1 MHNKIETELETNI
14 RYIESRF
21 EGCADAVMRRILVG
35 DEKLG
40 MYVVY
45 MDSMYDRDFIDG
57 VVLKSLLF
65 DRIQL
70 PDQNAG
76 QVIFNKYLA
85 TADVKETN
93 RMEMLIDEVLKGN
106 TAILIDGMAKAMIV
120 SSKNLPGRGVSEAE
134 TEVSVRG
141 SKESFTESFRVN
153 TVLIRRR
160 IRAMTRTQMTQ
171 NTSSLSFGNLSL
183 NQTSFE
189 LSSPSGSYQLTNKE
203 FQLLELLMANPG
215 QVISSDR
222 LFEKIW
228 GYESDA
234 DPSVIWVYI
243 SYLRKKLTA
252 LNASVR
258 IRAIRNAG
266 YRLEEIQ

>member
-1 MHNKIETELETNI
+1 
-14 RYIESRF
+14 
-21 EGCADAVMRRILVG
+21 MRLLFAE
-35 DEKLG
+35 DEK
-40 MYVVY
+40 
-45 MDSMYDRDFIDG
+45 
-57 VVLKSLLF
+57 SLS
-65 DRIQL
+65 RAI
-70 PDQNAG
+70 
-76 QVIFNKYLA
+76 
-85 TADVKETN
+85 
-93 RMEMLIDEVLKGN
+93 
-106 TAILIDGMAKAMIV
+106 TAILKNNHYEVDAVYDGEEALAYLECDTYDGAILDIMMPKKDGLTVLKEIRRQGINTPVLMLTAKAEIDD
-120 SSKNLPGRGVSEAE
+120 
-134 TEVSVRG
+134 
-141 SKESFTESFRVN
+141 RVLGLDSGAN
-153 TVLIRRR
+153 DYLTKPFAAPELLAR

>member
-1 MHNKIETELETNI
+1 
-14 RYIESRF
+14 
-21 EGCADAVMRRILVG
+21 MRLLFAE
-35 DEKLG
+35 DEK
-40 MYVVY
+40 
-45 MDSMYDRDFIDG
+45 
-57 VVLKSLLF
+57 SLS
-65 DRIQL
+65 RAI
-70 PDQNAG
+70 
-76 QVIFNKYLA
+76 
-85 TADVKETN
+85 
-93 RMEMLIDEVLKGN
+93 
-106 TAILIDGMAKAMIV
+106 TAILKKNHYEVDAVYDGEEALAYLECGTYDGAILDIMMPKKDGLTVLKEIRRQGINTPVLILTAKAEIDD
-120 SSKNLPGRGVSEAE
+120 
-134 TEVSVRG
+134 
-141 SKESFTESFRVN
+141 RVLGLDSGAN
-153 TVLIRRR
+153 DYLTKPFAAPELLAR

>member
-1 MHNKIETELETNI
+1 
-14 RYIESRF
+14 
-21 EGCADAVMRRILVG
+21 MRLLFAE
-35 DEKLG
+35 DEK
-40 MYVVY
+40 
-45 MDSMYDRDFIDG
+45 
-57 VVLKSLLF
+57 SLS
-65 DRIQL
+65 RAI
-70 PDQNAG
+70 
-76 QVIFNKYLA
+76 
-85 TADVKETN
+85 
-93 RMEMLIDEVLKGN
+93 
-106 TAILIDGMAKAMIV
+106 TAILKKNHYEVDAVYDGEEALAYLECGTYDGAILDIMMPKKDGLTVLKEIRRQGINTPVLMLTAKAEIDD
-120 SSKNLPGRGVSEAE
+120 
-134 TEVSVRG
+134 
-141 SKESFTESFRVN
+141 RVLGLDSGAN
-153 TVLIRRR
+153 DYLTKPFAAPELLAR

-189 LSSPSGSYQLTNKE
+189 LSSPSASYQLTNKE

-266 YRLEEIQ
+266 YWLEEIQ

>member
-1 MHNKIETELETNI
+1 
-14 RYIESRF
+14 
-21 EGCADAVMRRILVG
+21 MRLLFAE
-35 DEKLG
+35 DEK
-40 MYVVY
+40 
-45 MDSMYDRDFIDG
+45 
-57 VVLKSLLF
+57 SLS
-65 DRIQL
+65 RAI
-70 PDQNAG
+70 
-76 QVIFNKYLA
+76 
-85 TADVKETN
+85 
-93 RMEMLIDEVLKGN
+93 
-106 TAILIDGMAKAMIV
+106 TAILKKNHYEVDAVYDGEEALAYLECGTYDGAILDIMMQKKDGLTVLKEIRRQGINTPVLMLTAKAEIDD
-120 SSKNLPGRGVSEAE
+120 
-134 TEVSVRG
+134 
-141 SKESFTESFRVN
+141 RVLGLDSGAN
-153 TVLIRRR
+153 DYLTKPFAAPELLAR

-183 NQTSFE
+183 NQTSLE

>member
-1 MHNKIETELETNI
+1 
-14 RYIESRF
+14 
-21 EGCADAVMRRILVG
+21 MRLLFAE
-35 DEKLG
+35 DEK
-40 MYVVY
+40 
-45 MDSMYDRDFIDG
+45 
-57 VVLKSLLF
+57 SLS
-65 DRIQL
+65 RAI
-70 PDQNAG
+70 
-76 QVIFNKYLA
+76 
-85 TADVKETN
+85 
-93 RMEMLIDEVLKGN
+93 
-106 TAILIDGMAKAMIV
+106 TAILKNNHYEVDAVYDSEEALAYLECGTYDGAILDIMMPKKDGLTVLKEIRRQGINTPVLMLTAKAEIDD
-120 SSKNLPGRGVSEAE
+120 
-134 TEVSVRG
+134 
-141 SKESFTESFRVN
+141 RVLGLDSGAN
-153 TVLIRRR
+153 DYLTKPFAAPELLAR

-189 LSSPSGSYQLTNKE
+189 LSSPLGSYQLTNKE

>member
-1 MHNKIETELETNI
+1 
-14 RYIESRF
+14 
-21 EGCADAVMRRILVG
+21 MRLLFAE
-35 DEKLG
+35 DEK
-40 MYVVY
+40 
-45 MDSMYDRDFIDG
+45 
-57 VVLKSLLF
+57 SLS
-65 DRIQL
+65 RAI
-70 PDQNAG
+70 
-76 QVIFNKYLA
+76 
-85 TADVKETN
+85 
-93 RMEMLIDEVLKGN
+93 
-106 TAILIDGMAKAMIV
+106 TAILKKNHYEVDAVYDGEEALAYLECGTYDGAILDIMMPKKDGLTVLKEIRRQGLNTPVLMLTAKAEIDD
-120 SSKNLPGRGVSEAE
+120 
-134 TEVSVRG
+134 
-141 SKESFTESFRVN
+141 RVLGLDSGAN
-153 TVLIRRR
+153 DYLTKPFAAPELLAR

>member
-1 MHNKIETELETNI
+1 
-14 RYIESRF
+14 
-21 EGCADAVMRRILVG
+21 MRLIFAE
-35 DEKLG
+35 DEK
-40 MYVVY
+40 
-45 MDSMYDRDFIDG
+45 
-57 VVLKSLLF
+57 SLS
-65 DRIQL
+65 RAI
-70 PDQNAG
+70 
-76 QVIFNKYLA
+76 
-85 TADVKETN
+85 
-93 RMEMLIDEVLKGN
+93 
-106 TAILIDGMAKAMIV
+106 TAILKKNHYEVDAVYDGEEALAYLECGTYDGAILDIMMPKKDGLTVLKEIRRQGINTPVLMLTAKAEIDD
-120 SSKNLPGRGVSEAE
+120 
-134 TEVSVRG
+134 
-141 SKESFTESFRVN
+141 RVLGLDSGAN
-153 TVLIRRR
+153 DYLTKPFAAPELLAR

-189 LSSPSGSYQLTNKE
+189 LSSPSASYQLTNKE

>member
-1 MHNKIETELETNI
+1 
-14 RYIESRF
+14 
-21 EGCADAVMRRILVG
+21 MRLLFAE
-35 DEKLG
+35 DK
-40 MYVVY
+40 
-45 MDSMYDRDFIDG
+45 
-57 VVLKSLLF
+57 KSLS
-65 DRIQL
+65 RAI
-70 PDQNAG
+70 
-76 QVIFNKYLA
+76 
-85 TADVKETN
+85 
-93 RMEMLIDEVLKGN
+93 
-106 TAILIDGMAKAMIV
+106 TAILKNNHYEVDAVYDGEEALAYLECGTYDGAILDIMMPKKDGLTVLKEIRRQGINTPVLMLTAKAEIDD
-120 SSKNLPGRGVSEAE
+120 
-134 TEVSVRG
+134 
-141 SKESFTESFRVN
+141 RVLGLDSGAN
-153 TVLIRRR
+153 DYLTKPFAAPELLAR

>member
-1 MHNKIETELETNI
+1 
-14 RYIESRF
+14 
-21 EGCADAVMRRILVG
+21 MRLLFAE
-35 DEKLG
+35 DEK
-40 MYVVY
+40 
-45 MDSMYDRDFIDG
+45 
-57 VVLKSLLF
+57 SLS
-65 DRIQL
+65 RAI
-70 PDQNAG
+70 
-76 QVIFNKYLA
+76 
-85 TADVKETN
+85 
-93 RMEMLIDEVLKGN
+93 
-106 TAILIDGMAKAMIV
+106 TAILKNNHYEVDAVYDGEEALAYLECGTYDGAILDIMMPKKDGLTVLKEIRRQGINTPVLMLTAKAEIDD
-120 SSKNLPGRGVSEAE
+120 
-134 TEVSVRG
+134 
-141 SKESFTESFRVN
+141 RVLGLDSGAN
-153 TVLIRRR
+153 DYLTKPFAAPELLAR

-189 LSSPSGSYQLTNKE
+189 LSSPSASYQLTNKE
-203 FQLLELLMANPG
+203 FHLLELLMANPG

>member
-1 MHNKIETELETNI
+1 
-14 RYIESRF
+14 
-21 EGCADAVMRRILVG
+21 MRLLFAE
-35 DEKLG
+35 DEK
-40 MYVVY
+40 
-45 MDSMYDRDFIDG
+45 
-57 VVLKSLLF
+57 SLS
-65 DRIQL
+65 RAI
-70 PDQNAG
+70 
-76 QVIFNKYLA
+76 
-85 TADVKETN
+85 
-93 RMEMLIDEVLKGN
+93 
-106 TAILIDGMAKAMIV
+106 TAILKKNHYEVDAVYDGEEALAYLECGTYDGAILDIMMPKKDGLTVLKEIRRQGINTPVLMLTAKAEIDD
-120 SSKNLPGRGVSEAE
+120 
-134 TEVSVRG
+134 
-141 SKESFTESFRVN
+141 RVLGLDSGAN
-153 TVLIRRR
+153 DYLTKPFAAPDLLAR

-189 LSSPSGSYQLTNKE
+189 LSSPSASYQLTNKE

>member
-1 MHNKIETELETNI
+1 
-14 RYIESRF
+14 
-21 EGCADAVMRRILVG
+21 MRLLFAE
-35 DEKLG
+35 DEK
-40 MYVVY
+40 
-45 MDSMYDRDFIDG
+45 
-57 VVLKSLLF
+57 SLS
-65 DRIQL
+65 RAI
-70 PDQNAG
+70 
-76 QVIFNKYLA
+76 
-85 TADVKETN
+85 
-93 RMEMLIDEVLKGN
+93 
-106 TAILIDGMAKAMIV
+106 TAILKKNHYEVDAVYDGEEALAYLECGTYDGAILDIMMPKKDGLTVLKETRRQGINTPVLMLTAKAEIDD
-120 SSKNLPGRGVSEAE
+120 
-134 TEVSVRG
+134 
-141 SKESFTESFRVN
+141 RVLGLDSGAN
-153 TVLIRRR
+153 DYLTKPFAAPELLAR

>member
-1 MHNKIETELETNI
+1 
-14 RYIESRF
+14 
-21 EGCADAVMRRILVG
+21 MRLLFAE
-35 DEKLG
+35 DEK
-40 MYVVY
+40 
-45 MDSMYDRDFIDG
+45 
-57 VVLKSLLF
+57 SLS
-65 DRIQL
+65 RAI
-70 PDQNAG
+70 
-76 QVIFNKYLA
+76 
-85 TADVKETN
+85 
-93 RMEMLIDEVLKGN
+93 
-106 TAILIDGMAKAMIV
+106 TAILKNNHYEVDAVYDGEEALAYLECGTYDGAILDIMMPKKDGLTVLKEIRRQGINTPVLMLTAKAEIDD
-120 SSKNLPGRGVSEAE
+120 
-134 TEVSVRG
+134 
-141 SKESFTESFRVN
+141 RVLGLDSGAN
-153 TVLIRRR
+153 DYLTKPFAAPELLAR

-266 YRLEEIQ
+266 YRLEETQ

>member
-1 MHNKIETELETNI
+1 
-14 RYIESRF
+14 
-21 EGCADAVMRRILVG
+21 MRLLFAK
-35 DEKLG
+35 DEK
-40 MYVVY
+40 
-45 MDSMYDRDFIDG
+45 
-57 VVLKSLLF
+57 SLS
-65 DRIQL
+65 RAI
-70 PDQNAG
+70 
-76 QVIFNKYLA
+76 
-85 TADVKETN
+85 
-93 RMEMLIDEVLKGN
+93 
-106 TAILIDGMAKAMIV
+106 TAILKKNHYEVDAVYDGEEALAYLECGTYDGAILDIMMPKKDGLTVLKEIRRQGINTPVLMLTAKAEIDD
-120 SSKNLPGRGVSEAE
+120 
-134 TEVSVRG
+134 
-141 SKESFTESFRVN
+141 RVLGLDSGAN
-153 TVLIRRR
+153 DYLTKPFAAPELLAR

>member
-1 MHNKIETELETNI
+1 
-14 RYIESRF
+14 
-21 EGCADAVMRRILVG
+21 MRLLFAE
-35 DEKLG
+35 DEK
-40 MYVVY
+40 
-45 MDSMYDRDFIDG
+45 
-57 VVLKSLLF
+57 SLS
-65 DRIQL
+65 RAI
-70 PDQNAG
+70 
-76 QVIFNKYLA
+76 
-85 TADVKETN
+85 
-93 RMEMLIDEVLKGN
+93 
-106 TAILIDGMAKAMIV
+106 TAILKKNHYEVDAVYDGEEALAYLECGTYDGAILDIMMPKKDGLTVLKEIRRQGINTPVLMLTAKAEIDD
-120 SSKNLPGRGVSEAE
+120 
-134 TEVSVRG
+134 
-141 SKESFTESFRVN
+141 RVLGLDSGAN
-153 TVLIRRR
+153 DYLTKPFAAPELLAR

-266 YRLEEIQ
+266 YWLEEIQ

>member
-1 MHNKIETELETNI
+1 MRLLFAEDEKSL
-14 RYIESRF
+14 SRAIAAILKNNHY
-21 EGCADAVMRRILVG
+21 EVDAV
-35 DEKLG
+35 
-40 MYVVY
+40 
-45 MDSMYDRDFIDG
+45 YDGEEALAYLECGTYDG
-57 VVLKSLLF
+57 
-65 DRIQL
+65 
-70 PDQNAG
+70 
-76 QVIFNKYLA
+76 
-85 TADVKETN
+85 
-93 RMEMLIDEVLKGN
+93 
-106 TAILIDGMAKAMIV
+106 AILDIMMPKKDGLTILKEIRRQGINTPVLMLTAKAEIDD
-120 SSKNLPGRGVSEAE
+120 
-134 TEVSVRG
+134 
-141 SKESFTESFRVN
+141 RVLGLDSGAN
-153 TVLIRRR
+153 DYLTKPFAAPELLAR

-189 LSSPSGSYQLTNKE
+189 LSSPSASYQLTNKE

>member
-1 MHNKIETELETNI
+1 
-14 RYIESRF
+14 
-21 EGCADAVMRRILVG
+21 MRLLFAE
-35 DEKLG
+35 DEK
-40 MYVVY
+40 
-45 MDSMYDRDFIDG
+45 
-57 VVLKSLLF
+57 SLS
-65 DRIQL
+65 RAI
-70 PDQNAG
+70 
-76 QVIFNKYLA
+76 
-85 TADVKETN
+85 
-93 RMEMLIDEVLKGN
+93 
-106 TAILIDGMAKAMIV
+106 TAILKKNHYEVDAVYDGE
-120 SSKNLPGRGVSEAE
+120 EALAYLE
-134 TEVSVRG
+134 CGTYDG
-141 SKESFTESFRVN
+141 AILDIMMPKKDGL
-153 TVLIRRR
+153 TVLKEIRRQGINTPVLMLTTKAEIDDRVLGLDSGANDYLTKPFAAPELLAR

>member
-1 MHNKIETELETNI
+1 
-14 RYIESRF
+14 
-21 EGCADAVMRRILVG
+21 MRLLFAE
-35 DEKLG
+35 DEK
-40 MYVVY
+40 
-45 MDSMYDRDFIDG
+45 
-57 VVLKSLLF
+57 SLS
-65 DRIQL
+65 RAI
-70 PDQNAG
+70 
-76 QVIFNKYLA
+76 
-85 TADVKETN
+85 
-93 RMEMLIDEVLKGN
+93 
-106 TAILIDGMAKAMIV
+106 TAILKNNHYEVDAVYDGEEALAYLECGTYDGAILDIMMPKKDGLTVLKEIRRQGINTPVLMLTAKAEIDD
-120 SSKNLPGRGVSEAE
+120 
-134 TEVSVRG
+134 
-141 SKESFTESFRVN
+141 RVLGLDSGAN
-153 TVLIRRR
+153 DYLTKPFAAPELLAR

-189 LSSPSGSYQLTNKE
+189 LSSPSGSYQRTNKE

-258 IRAIRNAG
+258 IRAIRNAR

>member
-1 MHNKIETELETNI
+1 
-14 RYIESRF
+14 
-21 EGCADAVMRRILVG
+21 MRLLFAE
-35 DEKLG
+35 DEK
-40 MYVVY
+40 
-45 MDSMYDRDFIDG
+45 
-57 VVLKSLLF
+57 SLS
-65 DRIQL
+65 RAI
-70 PDQNAG
+70 
-76 QVIFNKYLA
+76 
-85 TADVKETN
+85 
-93 RMEMLIDEVLKGN
+93 
-106 TAILIDGMAKAMIV
+106 TAILKKNHYEVDAVYDGEEALAYLECGTYDGAILDIMMPKKDGLTVLKEIRRQGINTPVLMLTAKAEIDD
-120 SSKNLPGRGVSEAE
+120 
-134 TEVSVRG
+134 
-141 SKESFTESFRVN
+141 RVLGLDSGAN
-153 TVLIRRR
+153 DYLTKPFAAPELLAR

-189 LSSPSGSYQLTNKE
+189 LSSPSASYQLTNKE

-266 YRLEEIQ
+266 YRLEEIQCFENCVLN

>member
-1 MHNKIETELETNI
+1 
-14 RYIESRF
+14 
-21 EGCADAVMRRILVG
+21 MRLLFAE
-35 DEKLG
+35 DEK
-40 MYVVY
+40 
-45 MDSMYDRDFIDG
+45 
-57 VVLKSLLF
+57 SLS
-65 DRIQL
+65 RAI
-70 PDQNAG
+70 
-76 QVIFNKYLA
+76 
-85 TADVKETN
+85 
-93 RMEMLIDEVLKGN
+93 
-106 TAILIDGMAKAMIV
+106 TAILKNNHYEVDAGYDGEEALAYLECGTYDGAILDIMMPKKDGLTVLKEIRRQGINTPVLMLTAKAEIDD
-120 SSKNLPGRGVSEAE
+120 
-134 TEVSVRG
+134 
-141 SKESFTESFRVN
+141 RVLGLDSGAN
-153 TVLIRRR
+153 DYLTKPFAAPELLAR

-189 LSSPSGSYQLTNKE
+189 LSSPSASYQLTNKE

>member
-1 MHNKIETELETNI
+1 
-14 RYIESRF
+14 
-21 EGCADAVMRRILVG
+21 MRLLFAE
-35 DEKLG
+35 DEK
-40 MYVVY
+40 
-45 MDSMYDRDFIDG
+45 
-57 VVLKSLLF
+57 SLS
-65 DRIQL
+65 RAI
-70 PDQNAG
+70 
-76 QVIFNKYLA
+76 
-85 TADVKETN
+85 
-93 RMEMLIDEVLKGN
+93 
-106 TAILIDGMAKAMIV
+106 TAILKKNHYEVDAVYDGEEALAYLECGTYDGAILDIMMPKKDGLTVLKEIRRQGINTPVLMLTAKAEIDD
-120 SSKNLPGRGVSEAE
+120 
-134 TEVSVRG
+134 
-141 SKESFTESFRVN
+141 RVLGLDSGAN
-153 TVLIRRR
+153 DYLTKPFAAPELLAR

-171 NTSSLSFGNLSL
+171 NTSSQSFGNLSL

-189 LSSPSGSYQLTNKE
+189 LSSPSASYQLTNKE

>member
-1 MHNKIETELETNI
+1 
-14 RYIESRF
+14 
-21 EGCADAVMRRILVG
+21 MRLLFAE
-35 DEKLG
+35 DEK
-40 MYVVY
+40 
-45 MDSMYDRDFIDG
+45 
-57 VVLKSLLF
+57 SLS
-65 DRIQL
+65 RAI
-70 PDQNAG
+70 
-76 QVIFNKYLA
+76 
-85 TADVKETN
+85 
-93 RMEMLIDEVLKGN
+93 
-106 TAILIDGMAKAMIV
+106 TAILKNNHYEVDAVYDGEEALAYLECGTYDGAILDIMMPKKDGLTVLKEIRRQGINTPVLMLTAKAEIDD
-120 SSKNLPGRGVSEAE
+120 
-134 TEVSVRG
+134 
-141 SKESFTESFRVN
+141 RVLGLDSGAN
-153 TVLIRRR
+153 DYLTKPFAAPELLAR

-243 SYLRKKLTA
+243 SYLRKKL
-252 LNASVR
+252 NASVR
-258 IRAIRNAG
+258 IRASRNAG

>member
-1 MHNKIETELETNI
+1 
-14 RYIESRF
+14 
-21 EGCADAVMRRILVG
+21 MRLLFAE
-35 DEKLG
+35 DEK
-40 MYVVY
+40 
-45 MDSMYDRDFIDG
+45 
-57 VVLKSLLF
+57 SLS
-65 DRIQL
+65 RAI
-70 PDQNAG
+70 
-76 QVIFNKYLA
+76 
-85 TADVKETN
+85 
-93 RMEMLIDEVLKGN
+93 
-106 TAILIDGMAKAMIV
+106 TAILKNNHYEVDAVYDGEEALAYLECGTYDGAILDIMMPKKDGLTVLKEIRRQGINTPVLMLTAKAEIDD
-120 SSKNLPGRGVSEAE
+120 
-134 TEVSVRG
+134 
-141 SKESFTESFRVN
+141 RVLGLDSGAN
-153 TVLIRRR
+153 DYLTKPFAAPELLAR

-266 YRLEEIQ
+266 TF

>member
-1 MHNKIETELETNI
+1 
-14 RYIESRF
+14 
-21 EGCADAVMRRILVG
+21 MRLLFAE
-35 DEKLG
+35 DEK
-40 MYVVY
+40 
-45 MDSMYDRDFIDG
+45 
-57 VVLKSLLF
+57 SLS
-65 DRIQL
+65 RAI
-70 PDQNAG
+70 
-76 QVIFNKYLA
+76 
-85 TADVKETN
+85 
-93 RMEMLIDEVLKGN
+93 
-106 TAILIDGMAKAMIV
+106 TAILKNNHYEVDAVYDGEEALAYLECGTYDGAILDIMMPKKDGLTVLKEIRRQGINTPVLMLTAKAEIDD
-120 SSKNLPGRGVSEAE
+120 
-134 TEVSVRG
+134 
-141 SKESFTESFRVN
+141 RVLGLDSGAN
-153 TVLIRRR
+153 DYLTKPFAAPELLAR
-160 IRAMTRTQMTQ
+160 IRAMTRTQMTH

>member
-1 MHNKIETELETNI
+1 
-14 RYIESRF
+14 
-21 EGCADAVMRRILVG
+21 MRLLFAE
-35 DEKLG
+35 DEK
-40 MYVVY
+40 
-45 MDSMYDRDFIDG
+45 
-57 VVLKSLLF
+57 SLS
-65 DRIQL
+65 RAI
-70 PDQNAG
+70 
-76 QVIFNKYLA
+76 
-85 TADVKETN
+85 
-93 RMEMLIDEVLKGN
+93 
-106 TAILIDGMAKAMIV
+106 TAILKKNHYEVDAVYDGEEALAYLECGTYDGAILDIMMPKKDGLTVLKEIRRQGINTPVLMLTAKAEIDD
-120 SSKNLPGRGVSEAE
+120 
-134 TEVSVRG
+134 
-141 SKESFTESFRVN
+141 RVLGLDSGAN
-153 TVLIRRR
+153 DYLTKPFAAPELLAR

-215 QVISSDR
+215 QVISSVR

-266 YRLEEIQ
+266 YRLEETQ

>member
-1 MHNKIETELETNI
+1 
-14 RYIESRF
+14 
-21 EGCADAVMRRILVG
+21 MRLLFAE
-35 DEKLG
+35 DEK
-40 MYVVY
+40 
-45 MDSMYDRDFIDG
+45 
-57 VVLKSLLF
+57 SLS
-65 DRIQL
+65 RAI
-70 PDQNAG
+70 
-76 QVIFNKYLA
+76 
-85 TADVKETN
+85 
-93 RMEMLIDEVLKGN
+93 
-106 TAILIDGMAKAMIV
+106 TAILKKNHYEVDAVYDGEETLAYLECGTYDGAILDIMMPKKDGLTVLKEIRRQGINTPVLMLTAKAEIDD
-120 SSKNLPGRGVSEAE
+120 
-134 TEVSVRG
+134 
-141 SKESFTESFRVN
+141 RVLGLDSGAN
-153 TVLIRRR
+153 DYLTKPFAAPELLAR

>member
-1 MHNKIETELETNI
+1 
-14 RYIESRF
+14 
-21 EGCADAVMRRILVG
+21 MRLLFAE
-35 DEKLG
+35 DEK
-40 MYVVY
+40 
-45 MDSMYDRDFIDG
+45 
-57 VVLKSLLF
+57 SLS
-65 DRIQL
+65 RAI
-70 PDQNAG
+70 
-76 QVIFNKYLA
+76 
-85 TADVKETN
+85 
-93 RMEMLIDEVLKGN
+93 
-106 TAILIDGMAKAMIV
+106 TAILKNNHYEVDAVYDGEEALAYLECGTYDGAILDIMMPKKDGLSVLKEIRRQGINTPVLMLTAKAEIDD
-120 SSKNLPGRGVSEAE
+120 
-134 TEVSVRG
+134 
-141 SKESFTESFRVN
+141 RVLGLDSGAN
-153 TVLIRRR
+153 DYLTKPFAAPELLAR

-189 LSSPSGSYQLTNKE
+189 LSSPSASYQLTNKE

>member
-1 MHNKIETELETNI
+1 
-14 RYIESRF
+14 
-21 EGCADAVMRRILVG
+21 MRLLFAE
-35 DEKLG
+35 DEK
-40 MYVVY
+40 
-45 MDSMYDRDFIDG
+45 
-57 VVLKSLLF
+57 SLS
-65 DRIQL
+65 RAI
-70 PDQNAG
+70 
-76 QVIFNKYLA
+76 
-85 TADVKETN
+85 
-93 RMEMLIDEVLKGN
+93 
-106 TAILIDGMAKAMIV
+106 TAILKKNHYEVDAVYDGEEALAYLECGTYDGAILDIMMPKKDGLTVLKEIRRQGINTPVLMLTAKAEIDD
-120 SSKNLPGRGVSEAE
+120 
-134 TEVSVRG
+134 
-141 SKESFTESFRVN
+141 RVLGLDSGAN
-153 TVLIRRR
+153 DYLTKPFAAPELLAR

-189 LSSPSGSYQLTNKE
+189 LSSPSASYQLTTKE